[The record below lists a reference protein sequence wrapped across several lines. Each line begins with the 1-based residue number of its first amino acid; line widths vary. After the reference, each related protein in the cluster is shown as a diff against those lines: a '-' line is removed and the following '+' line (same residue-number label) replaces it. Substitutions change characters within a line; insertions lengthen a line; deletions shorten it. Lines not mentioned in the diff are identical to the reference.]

1 MIILTESG
9 NTFNG
14 IQNPSIVKKNLS
26 MPGMKEHFLNL
37 IRGIYER
44 PEDCIILNGD
54 ILSPVRYAIN
64 RKMAMPTT
72 FFQLFS
78 VGL

>member
-1 MIILTESG
+1 MGFKTH
-9 NTFNG
+9 
-14 IQNPSIVKKNLS
+14 PSLEKNLS

-44 PEDCIILNGD
+44 PVDCIILNGD
-54 ILSPVRYAIN
+54 MLSPVGFGIN
-64 RKMAMPTT
+64 RKLATPTT

>member
-1 MIILTESG
+1 
-9 NTFNG
+9 
-14 IQNPSIVKKNLS
+14 

-37 IRGIYER
+37 IRGVYER

-54 ILSPVRYAIN
+54 ILSPVGFAIN
-64 RKMAMPTT
+64 RKMATPTT